1 MADSAQA
8 ERIERDGVA
17 MTAAHNGGGEMPISY
32 GSVCSG
38 IEAASV
44 AWHHLGW
51 IPRWFAEI
59 EPFPSAVLAHHWP
72 EVSNLGDFTAIR
84 DKVTA
89 GTVEAPDVLVGGTPC
104 QAFSVAGL
112 RQSLDD
118 KRGQLTLEFVR
129 LANAID
135 TARSLRGECPVTVV
149 WENVPGVLNTPDNA
163 FGCFLAGLVGED
175 DPLVPPGG
183 RWTNAGYVRGPKRTV
198 AWRILDA
205 QYFGVAQRRRRVF
218 LVASAREGF
227 DPAAVLFESEGL
239 RRDSAPSREM
249 GKDTSPAP
257 SHRAGVGSHWD
268 GGPHPSL
275 NQSHNIGGI
284 GMSNQEIF
292 SQRGACL
299 VPHPVVATFQQSSM
313 AGKGTIGWD
322 ESGIAKPCKTQ
333 SDGQMIVQGFHGD
346 VAGTQTAR
354 HDSSPCAD
362 RGLVQVAVMAHGQGG
377 AEIREDSSPTLTC
390 NHEAPIGFVPQAYA
404 IQERAAHPNLNAGP
418 GGKGYQEGVAYTLEA
433 RHHVQACA
441 VTGDVFHTLRAE
453 GFDASEDGTGRGC
466 GAVAVGSDSLYIKG
480 INQGEQDASAQ
491 EADAREV
498 LHLLREEVGEEAFAE
513 WRSRVLDP
521 LQRPEVLRSPLHGP
535 GLRQAPYEEESAVD
549 DGAPPRPEAVPSIQ
563 LRDLWENG
571 PDRRT
576 PQGLRLEEQLC
587 RQSRQALPVVPPQGS
602 PWAQVRRLT
611 PTEAERL
618 QGFPDGHTRIPW
630 RGKPAEECPDGPR
643 YKALGNSMAVP
654 VMRWIGARIARQLEA
669 QA

>member
-1 MADSAQA
+1 MTFADHLRTHQ
-8 ERIERDGVA
+8 D
-17 MTAAHNGGGEMPISY
+17 AHNGVGWMPISY

-72 EVSNLGDFTAIR
+72 EVSNLGDFTLIR

-135 TARSLRGECPVTVV
+135 SIRSLRGQRPVAVV

-175 DPLVPPGG
+175 DPLVAPGG
-183 RWTNAGYVRGPKRTV
+183 RWSNAGYVRGPARAA

-218 LVASAREGF
+218 VVASARNGF
-227 DPAAVLFESEGL
+227 DPTEILFEFDGV
-239 RRDSAPSREM
+239 RRDSPPRREA
-249 GKDTSPAP
+249 GKGFAADAGTLAASGGGMERPAGNANELDFCIP
-257 SHRAGVGSHWD
+257 VNGSHWD

-275 NQSHNIGGI
+275 NQSNNIGGV

-292 SQRGACL
+292 SQRGAYL
-299 VPHPVVATFQQSSM
+299 APHPVNVISPLVKARD
-313 AGKGTIGWD
+313 GK
-322 ESGIAKPCKTQ
+322 
-333 SDGQMIVQGFHGD
+333 
-346 VAGTQTAR
+346 
-354 HDSSPCAD
+354 
-362 RGLVQVAVMAHGQGG
+362 
-377 AEIREDSSPTLTC
+377 
-390 NHEAPIGFVPQAYA
+390 
-404 IQERAAHPNLNAGP
+404 
-418 GGKGYQEGVAYTLEA
+418 
-433 RHHVQACA
+433 
-441 VTGDVFHTLRAE
+441 
-453 GFDASEDGTGRGC
+453 GFDASEDGTGRGA
-466 GAVAVGSDSLYIKG
+466 GAVAVAFTSKDYGA
-480 INQGEQDASAQ
+480 DASEGLAPTMRSMGHDGSHANGGGQLAVAFGVSESPDLGHCLRSGASKADKHESTTYIVAPQQQVFGGNRTAGGIDISPSLLAQ
-491 EADAREV
+491 GGRKDDFES
-498 LHLLREEVGEEAFAE
+498 EAFVTYGLDEEQNPTRDFFGTLKA
-513 WRSRVLDP
+513 RSKGGGFEGTVAI
-521 LQRPEVLRSPLHGP
+521 PEVQVGTLAIRGRDDGSRANGGGQCAYGVAESPDVAHCLRSGASKADKH
-535 GLRQAPYEEESAVD
+535 ESTTYV
-549 DGAPPRPEAVPSIQ
+549 
-563 LRDLWENG
+563 
-571 PDRRT
+571 RT
-576 PQGLRLEEQLC
+576 
-587 RQSRQALPVVPPQGS
+587 AM
-602 PWAQVRRLT
+602 QVRRLT
-611 PTEAERL
+611 PTECERL
-618 QGFPDGHTRIPW
+618 QGFPDGHTLIPW
-630 RGKPAEECPDGPR
+630 RGKPAEDCPDGPR

>member
-1 MADSAQA
+1 
-8 ERIERDGVA
+8 
-17 MTAAHNGGGEMPISY
+17 MTFAGHLRTHQDAHNGGGEMPISY

-135 TARSLRGECPVTVV
+135 SIRSLRGQRPVTVV

-175 DPLVPPGG
+175 DPLVAPGG
-183 RWTNAGYVRGPKRTV
+183 RWSNAGYVRGPARAA

-218 LVASAREGF
+218 VVASAGGVRPEQ
-227 DPAAVLFESEGL
+227 VLFEFDGV
-239 RRDSAPSREM
+239 RRDSPPSREARQ
-249 GKDTSPAP
+249 GFTHDVAPVLTSGGRGIE
-257 SHRAGVGSHWD
+257 RAGE
-268 GGPHPSL
+268 P
-275 NQSHNIGGI
+275 
-284 GMSNQEIF
+284 
-292 SQRGACL
+292 RGQD
-299 VPHPVVATFQQSSM
+299 PVVAVAPCLRAGGKAAGSATQQD
-313 AGKGTIGWD
+313 A
-322 ESGIAKPCKTQ
+322 ESGALVVQ
-333 SDGQMIVQGFHGD
+333 SFDGYNQNVGD
-346 VAGTQTAR
+346 VAQAIRANKSDGDHVGMVFYAATQ
-354 HDSSPCAD
+354 H
-362 RGLVQVAVMAHGQGG
+362 HGKV
-377 AEIREDSSPTLTC
+377 
-390 NHEAPIGFVPQAYA
+390 EACV
-404 IQERAAHPNLNAGP
+404 AGP
-418 GGKGYQEGVAYTLEA
+418 ITRQQHQGITGDMPIVGHIQAVAA
-433 RHHVQACA
+433 
-441 VTGDVFHTLRAE
+441 TGDVFHTLRAE
-453 GFDASEDGTGRGC
+453 GFDASEDGTGRGA
-466 GAVAVGSDSLYIKG
+466 GAVVVGFNARQDPDSWEGRTGPLDTDGGTQAVAYG
-480 INQGEQDASAQ
+480 
-491 EADAREV
+491 V
-498 LHLLREEVGEEAFAE
+498 AE
-513 WRSRVLDP
+513 SPDLAHC
-521 LQRPEVLRSPLHGP
+521 LRSGASNADKH
-535 GLRQAPYEEESAVD
+535 ESTTYV
-549 DGAPPRPEAVPSIQ
+549 
-563 LRDLWENG
+563 
-571 PDRRT
+571 RT
-576 PQGLRLEEQLC
+576 
-587 RQSRQALPVVPPQGS
+587 AM
-602 PWAQVRRLT
+602 QVRRLT